1 MLALLSLAARSE
13 CLDDCT
19 NAAAAAAAAATGSID
34 NEELVGALEFES
46 TECGDCSGDL
56 DLPFVCD
63 MLTAVCPPDADI
75 EWFVDSLC
83 IE

>member
-13 CLDDCT
+13 CLVDCT
-19 NAAAAAAAAATGSID
+19 NAAAAAAAATGSMD
-34 NEELVGALEFES
+34 SEELVGAFEFES
-46 TECGDCSGDL
+46 SECGDCSGDL
-56 DLPFVCD
+56 PFVCD
-63 MLTAVCPPDADI
+63 KFAPVCPPAADI